1 MNDYCNKT
9 NAELQFI
16 IKVAAEVAEALR
28 GWNDLAE
35 CKYLDQVNDA
45 RTELYRR
52 RNKSDH
58 ASTD

>member
-1 MNDYCNKT
+1 MNDYRNKT

-16 IKVAAEVAEALR
+16 IKDAAEAAEAMR
-28 GWNDLAE
+28 GWNDQAE

-45 RTELYRR
+45 STELYRR